1 VRTLNR
7 RGWLDK
13 GLGLLGAGALLS
25 GCGFKLR
32 GADHFAFQAISVTPQ
47 PGGALATEL
56 RSAFARALPA
66 PQAGVTSSGV
76 VLDLLEEQREKV
88 VVGRGS
94 AGQVREYQ
102 LRIKAVFRV
111 RNTQGKDL
119 IAATEIAQ
127 FRDISFSESAV
138 LAKEAEEAILYRD
151 MQRDIVRQIL
161 RRVAAIQ
168 SL

>member
-1 VRTLNR
+1 MRQLNR
-7 RGWLDK
+7 RVWLGK
-13 GLGLLGAGALLS
+13 GVALLGTGALLG

-32 GADHFAFQAISVTPQ
+32 GDERFAFQAITVTPQ
-47 PGGALATEL
+47 PGGALAAEL
-56 RSAFARALPA
+56 RGAFSRAMPPPRPGDTPA
-66 PQAGVTSSGV
+66 GV

-88 VVGRGS
+88 VAGRGS

-111 RNTQGKDL
+111 RTTDGKEL

-127 FRDISFSESAV
+127 HRDISFSESAV

-161 RRVAAIQ
+161 RRVASIQ
-168 SL
+168 TL

>member
-1 VRTLNR
+1 MGRLNR
-7 RGWLDK
+7 RVWLGK
-13 GLGLLGAGALLS
+13 GLGLLGTGGLLS
-25 GCGFKLR
+25 ACGFKLR
-32 GADHFAFQAISVTPQ
+32 GAERFAFQTISITPQ
-47 PGGALATEL
+47 PGGALASEL
-56 RSAFARALPA
+56 RSTFARALPA
-66 PQAGVTSSGV
+66 PQAGVASTGV

-111 RNTQGKDL
+111 RTMDGRDL

-127 FRDISFSESAV
+127 HRDISFSESAV
-138 LAKEAEEAILYRD
+138 LAKEAEETILYRD

>member
-1 VRTLNR
+1 MRTLNR
-7 RGWLDK
+7 RGWLGK
-13 GLGLLGAGALLS
+13 SLGLLGAGALLS

-32 GADHFAFQAISVTPQ
+32 GADHFAFQTISVTPQ

-66 PQAGVTSSGV
+66 PQVGVTPTAV

-88 VVGRGS
+88 VVGRGA

-111 RNTQGKDL
+111 RSAQGKDL